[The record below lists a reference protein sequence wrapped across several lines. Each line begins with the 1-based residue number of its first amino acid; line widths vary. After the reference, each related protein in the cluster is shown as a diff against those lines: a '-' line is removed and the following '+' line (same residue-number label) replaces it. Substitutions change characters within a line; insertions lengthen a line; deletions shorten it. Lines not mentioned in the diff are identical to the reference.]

1 MVGVSIGVWT
11 HAMRIWWCQPNVAWC
26 RVQQYGVLVLDDMAT
41 VDLDWWN
48 DRLTKHAIPVRLT
61 GRDPDGAI
69 TDRGVA
75 VITRGDLTADPAGGG
90 LGEVRVLYAAAAW
103 LSGHRDRDR
112 LRRFLDVRTTSS
124 RAEHRFEMITKAL
137 AACRQPHLLSI
148 PQIAASNRRWSGWP
162 RTPGVGAA
170 VMSLYCWATHHDT
183 AEPTE
188 VRPQL
193 TRSTGG
199 GIADSSGMGGQPS
212 GGAVHLGALHPL
224 LRTAARLG
232 RPSQGTR
239 RADRD
244 VAGHT
249 VARTRH
255 TAYPTP
261 TNSTGNNNPKVG
273 LRWPGSSARAGTG
286 RPVIVLQWTT
296 MPSSS
301 SQLV

>member
-1 MVGVSIGVWT
+1 MDARDADLVVP
-11 HAMRIWWCQPNVAWC
+11 AECVAWC

-75 VITRGDLTADPAGGG
+75 VITRGDLTADPVGGG
-90 LGEVRVLYAAAAW
+90 LGEVGVLYAAAAW

-124 RAEHRFEMITKAL
+124 RAEHRFEVIIKAL

-193 TRSTGG
+193 LDQQAVASLIHLGWVANPVAAQFTWARYTRYCALLHAWAGQAKVPAELIEMWLVARWRERST
-199 GIADSSGMGGQPS
+199 
-212 GGAVHLGALHPL
+212 H
-224 LRTAARLG
+224 
-232 RPSQGTR
+232 R
-239 RADRD
+239 RS
-244 VAGHT
+244 HT
-249 VARTRH
+249 DQQHR
-255 TAYPTP
+255 
-261 TNSTGNNNPKVG
+261 
-273 LRWPGSSARAGTG
+273 
-286 RPVIVLQWTT
+286 Q
-296 MPSSS
+296 
-301 SQLV
+301 